1 MMVVVR
7 AVKRVWAWFFEE
19 RNCIFQLFYLS
30 LLSLCY
36 GVLVTEAWHTLD
48 LLDRVIAIFFAFACL
63 GLFVR
68 VSFVDPGVITHRN
81 LSTQQHYPDHDALY
95 PRGRVCRTC
104 KTLKIP
110 RSKHCRVCNHCVAR
124 FDHHCIWVNTCIAQ
138 HNYNAFFFFLVVNVC
153 GSSHLVY
160 LLCSVF
166 IDKMTHSLADA
177 RNASVALLTQVLT
190 DIILSPEN
198 ARVAFVASLAL
209 AVWFLVSLL
218 LGCQMGR
225 VYRNCTANEHFKRQR
240 LHKDHADDVPAPTRP
255 VAFDMSWGGVG
266 LVDASSAETSLL
278 LTADDIDRN
287 PYDGGVLHNVCDAF
301 NITRKDKTD

>member
-1 MMVVVR
+1 MRSTPVAASAEPARPSRSRVPSTAACATTASPASITT
-7 AVKRVWAWFFEE
+7 AVDTEHTYGTFATL
-19 RNCIFQLFYLS
+19 I
-30 LLSLCY
+30 LL
-36 GVLVTEAWHTLD
+36 V
-48 LLDRVIAIFFAFACL
+48 
-63 GLFVR
+63 
-68 VSFVDPGVITHRN
+68 
-81 LSTQQHYPDHDALY
+81 
-95 PRGRVCRTC
+95 
-104 KTLKIP
+104 
-110 RSKHCRVCNHCVAR
+110 
-124 FDHHCIWVNTCIAQ
+124 WVNTCIAQ